1 MDGEAGYSERNAK
14 LIATILT
21 GFFLQFD
28 AIQKFPQNLT
38 KTFELKLNAAT
49 VEKSF
54 VDKCWVAVVGMFARV
69 LNNNTTAVS
78 TDSGSE
84 SGEVVIGPVV
94 R

>member
-1 MDGEAGYSERNAK
+1 M
-14 LIATILT
+14 
-21 GFFLQFD
+21 
-28 AIQKFPQNLT
+28 
-38 KTFELKLNAAT
+38 NAAT

-69 LNNNTTAVS
+69 LNNTTAVS

-84 SGEVVIGPVV
+84 SGELVIGPVV